1 MGQPVTIMMNGQPV
15 TVDSDLLTGMSFGNS
30 STTFAPPRERYR
42 TRIRKAKAGSANLPT
57 LEAQQNQNN
66 LASSV
71 YQNWDPT
78 DPGYADAQKIGA
90 GLQAPVAGLLD
101 ARDAKDALATA
112 KEEQLA
118 SGLTAGLGAAPQ
130 VVGGIVGG
138 IQAQQRLNNLQ
149 KNGIPDLMP
158 QALKEGMGEAQLA
171 AKSAKVSNYGQQA
184 GQIESN
190 ANLATNQVVAGA
202 TSPDQV
208 IAGATRV
215 QGLRNR
221 AYNNLSSQGAASQ
234 QERKNRL
241 NEFRK
246 IRAQY
251 DDENRRTR
259 EQLIT
264 DAKNARNQ
272 NFLNAGTGVAQGVL
286 LAGM

>member
-15 TVDSDLLTGMSFGNS
+15 TVDSDLLTGMSFGNNT
-30 STTFAPPRERYR
+30 TTFAPPRERYR
-42 TRIRKAKAGSANLPT
+42 TRIRKAKAGVRALDSQISDSKGVLDNMDSTPSQMESAYT
-57 LEAQQNQNN
+57 EF
-66 LASSV
+66 
-71 YQNWDPT
+71 
-78 DPGYADAQKIGA
+78 KA
-90 GLQAPVAGLLD
+90 GQEGLK
-101 ARDAKDALATA
+101 DAKETLATA

-118 SGLTAGLGAAPQ
+118 AGLTAGLGAAPQ
-130 VVGGIVGG
+130 VVGGIIGG
-138 IQAQQRLNNLQ
+138 IQANNRLNKL
-149 KNGIPDLMP
+149 KKFGIPDLMP
-158 QALKEGMGEAQLA
+158 DSLKQGMSEAQLA

-234 QERKNRL
+234 QDRRNRL
-241 NEFRK
+241 NDFRK

-272 NFLNAGTGVAQGVL
+272 NFLNAGQGVAQGVL

>member
-30 STTFAPPRERYR
+30 STSFAPPRERYR
-42 TRIRKAKAGSANLPT
+42 TRIRKAKAGI
-57 LEAQQNQNN
+57 
-66 LASSV
+66 
-71 YQNWDPT
+71 D
-78 DPGYADAQKIGA
+78 A
-90 GLQAPVAGLLD
+90 GLP
-101 ARDAKDALATA
+101 DAKEALATA
-112 KEEQLA
+112 KDEQLA
-118 SGLTAGLGAAPQ
+118 AGLTAGIGAAPH
-130 VVGGIVGG
+130 VVGGIIGG
-138 IQAQQRLNNLQ
+138 MQANNRLNKL
-149 KNGIPDLMP
+149 KKFGIPDLMP
-158 QALKEGMGEAQLA
+158 ESLKQGMAEAQTSA
-171 AKSAKVSNYGQQA
+171 NSAKVSNYGQQA

-234 QERKNRL
+234 KERKNRL

-246 IRAQY
+246 IRGQY

-272 NFLNAGTGVAQGVL
+272 NFLNAGQGVAQGVL